1 MTDLSDRLRWMP
13 ASEEELSTAISDGRL
28 GETHYLDLKREVE
41 AGRAANKE
49 LARDLAQFAVDSGTL
64 VIGVEEVPDGPP
76 VLAPVVLEG
85 LPERI
90 EQVAGSTVDAPLFVT
105 TTVVQSSNDPTRGYV
120 LVHVPASASAPHM
133 VDGVY
138 FGRGD
143 KKRVRLSDAEVRRL
157 HAQLAVGEDEVR
169 DAIRAYARR
178 DPVPADIRRNAHL
191 YVIAT
196 PVTPRREMLLDVTD
210 GPDAYARLSGLVRA
224 GASSAGLPD
233 TFSPSIQS
241 ASEFQ
246 RRQDGAAMTYK
257 LQQSRTIDRDRRHY
271 EQFLEVEVSEE
282 GTVRMATGR
291 LSDHMHGDGPEVLFE
306 SVLVTLTRQVV
317 DIAGKVSEH
326 ASYGGLWRF
335 AVLAEGIAGLPA
347 HLNGRGWEI
356 GQVTVDADS
365 EEYLGTTQAS
375 TAEVLTAPWEV
386 TYRLAGRFIRSLG
399 IAEMTEVRLAV
410 SSSTTQD

>member
-1 MTDLSDRLRWMP
+1 MTDLSGRLRWMP

-28 GETHYLDLKREVE
+28 EETHYLDLKREVE

-105 TTVVQSSNDPTRGYV
+105 TTVIQSSCDPTRGYL

-157 HAQLAVGEDEVR
+157 HAQLAAGEDEVR
-169 DAIRAYARR
+169 DAIRAYVRR

-191 YVIAT
+191 YVLAM

-224 GASSAGLPD
+224 GATAAQLPGE
-233 TFSPSIQS
+233 FPPSVS
-241 ASEFQ
+241 GAAEFQ
-246 RRQDGAAMTYK
+246 RRQDGAAMTTN
-257 LQQSRTIDRDRRHY
+257 LRSDRTVVPERRHY
-271 EQFLEVEVSEE
+271 EQFLEVEMSDE
-282 GTVRMATGR
+282 GTVRIAMGR
-291 LSDHMHGDGPEVLFE
+291 LSDHLGDGDQEVLLE
-306 SVLVTLTRQVV
+306 SALTTITRQTV

-347 HLNGRGWEI
+347 YLHGRGWGMGEVVV
-356 GQVTVDADS
+356 GADS
-365 EEYLGTTQAS
+365 HEYLRTTQAS
-375 TAEVLTAPWEV
+375 TAEVLSAPWEV
-386 TYRLAGRFIRSLG
+386 TGRLVDRFVRSLR
-399 IAEMTEVRLAV
+399 IAEMPEVKAAV
-410 SSSTTQD
+410 SPPASTG